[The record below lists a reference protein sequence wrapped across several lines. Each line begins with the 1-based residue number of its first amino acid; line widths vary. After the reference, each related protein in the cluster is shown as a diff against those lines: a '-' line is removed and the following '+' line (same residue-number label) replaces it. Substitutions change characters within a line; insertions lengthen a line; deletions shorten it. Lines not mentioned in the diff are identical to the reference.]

1 MIITTVVNEKRMR
14 LEVYLKEDGYGFPK
28 IAEVKD
34 LMDKDIDLNEED
46 EKQVLAD
53 AIEYIEDGIGQ
64 SQHDDLTEI

>member
-1 MIITTVVNEKRMR
+1 MIITSTVREQKMR
-14 LEVYLKEDGYGFPK
+14 LEVYLDEEDGFLVLGK
-28 IAEVKD
+28 VKD

>member
-1 MIITTVVNEKRMR
+1 MIITSTVREQKMR
-14 LEVYLKEDGYGFPK
+14 LEVYLDEEDGFLVLGR
-28 IAEVKD
+28 VKD

>member
-1 MIITTVVNEKRMR
+1 MIITSTVREQKMR
-14 LEVYLKEDGYGFPK
+14 LEVYLDEENGFLVLGK
-28 IAEVKD
+28 VKD
-34 LMDKDIDLNEED
+34 LMDKNVDLNEED

>member
-1 MIITTVVNEKRMR
+1 MIITSTVREQKMR
-14 LEVYLKEDGYGFPK
+14 LEVYLDEEDGFLVLGK
-28 IAEVKD
+28 VKD
-34 LMDKDIDLNEED
+34 LMDKNVDLNEED